1 VLVLALD
8 LMALVA
14 TALPTLAAP
23 AAPQASPLDVV
34 ISEIAWMGTTTSSSD
49 EWIELYNNTASSIDL
64 SGWTLNAANGSPS
77 ISLIGTIPTG
87 GHFLLERTNDDSVPD
102 VPADLIYSGG
112 LGNDGEDLIL
122 RDGSSAVIDRVDCS
136 AGWFSGHEAGRVP
149 MVRVST
155 TVSGSI
161 ASNWTY
167 NPRCGSATNSNGIT
181 RTCELTVTTVGHG
194 LDYDVYFNDL
204 ATTAESITVTRTP
217 MEDALL
223 SLIDGATTSIDV
235 ALYGLNRQSIVDAL
249 SAADNRGVTVRVVGD
264 DDAASGAYS
273 TSYQALTDAGITIV
287 TDASGDI
294 EHNKFAII
302 DGQIVW
308 TGSTNLTDTGFT
320 LNANNSVVIT
330 GTTLAGVYT
339 TEFEEMWSGTFH
351 ADKADNTPHLFD
363 YDGTLVES
371 YFSPSDLVAFEVWD
385 ELADADA
392 TIHFAMFFWTDDLHT
407 KAGRGRIG
415 RQASD

>member
-1 VLVLALD
+1 
-8 LMALVA
+8 
-14 TALPTLAAP
+14 
-23 AAPQASPLDVV
+23 
-34 ISEIAWMGTTTSSSD
+34 
-49 EWIELYNNTASSIDL
+49 
-64 SGWTLNAANGSPS
+64 
-77 ISLIGTIPTG
+77 
-87 GHFLLERTNDDSVPD
+87 
-102 VPADLIYSGG
+102 
-112 LGNDGEDLIL
+112 
-122 RDGSSAVIDRVDCS
+122 
-136 AGWFSGHEAGRVP
+136 

-167 NPRCGSATNSNGIT
+167 NPRCGSATNSNGIS

-194 LDYDVYFNDL
+194 LDYGVYFNDL
-204 ATTAESITVTRTP
+204 ATTAESITLTHTQ

-235 ALYGLNRQSIVDAL
+235 ALYGLNRQSVVTAL
-249 SAADNRGVTVRVVGD
+249 IAAHNRGVTVRVVGD

-287 TDASGDI
+287 TDSSGDI

-330 GTTLAGVYT
+330 DTTLAGVYT
-339 TEFEEMWSGTFH
+339 TEFEEMWAGSFH
-351 ADKADNTPHLFD
+351 GDKADNTPHLFD

-392 TIHFAMFFWTDDLHT
+392 TIHFAMFFWTDSVLT
-407 KAGRGRIG
+407 EQVKERIG
-415 RQASD
+415 AGVDVYGVWDELGAASPTSADEELAAAGAQIRIEDFPGKVHHKFAAPAR